1 MLAER
6 GEPGRLG
13 LGLGLACGGDCGADL
28 ALLADSRLGLASAR
42 AGDCG
47 GDLALLADSRLG
59 LASAWLRFGF
69 GSGAGGSGFR
79 GVSGDF
85 LAKNGA
91 GDALL
96 RFLAE
101 NGLTP
106 VCGRSGATGALW
118 VAVRLLGCR
127 WHPAPPFLP
136 AGFRRRLAWGVR
148 VLFAL
153 TFRL

>member
-13 LGLGLACGGDCGADL
+13 LGLGLAWAWL
-28 ALLADSRLGLASAR
+28 AAEIVGRTWRCLRILGLV
-42 AGDCG
+42 
-47 GDLALLADSRLG
+47 
-59 LASAWLRFGF
+59 SAWLGF
-69 GSGAGGSGFR
+69 GSGLARAWLGCGPGVGGSGFR

-91 GDALL
+91 GGALL

-101 NGLTP
+101 NGLAP
-106 VCGRSGATGALW
+106 VCGCSGATGAMW